1 MLNHSGESLHI
12 QPGHRYPIELE
23 LGSTEETSPIFL
35 VRNEAAQLRAS
46 HVILQPDVV
55 KTDWRLGWIPLGGDY
70 PSHALLGRGE
80 SLRFRLGPDVQVEQL
95 EVMLEPDGAI
105 EIADFT
111 DNGTYVIAHLY
122 DLSDRSE
129 GMTGRE

>member
-1 MLNHSGESLHI
+1 M
-12 QPGHRYPIELE
+12 
-23 LGSTEETSPIFL
+23 TEETSPCFL

-55 KTDWRLGWIPLGGDY
+55 KTDWRLGWYPLGGIY
-70 PSHALLGRGE
+70 PSHFLIGRAE

-95 EVMLEPDGAI
+95 DVTLEPDGAL

-111 DNGTYVIAHLY
+111 DNGTYVTVHLY
-122 DLSDRSE
+122 DLAEQSE
-129 GMTGRE
+129 GMIGRD